1 MRYDKPGI
9 GVRLRRSYWASLPIH
24 FRLGSGAGHTLVWLA
39 LALIP
44 IFYGTTWLTTT
55 GDACEVG
62 YKDVPALRGT
72 ILNNNGSCEATRY
85 DPTTNAFGYMA
96 CTSTTYWTAQVQQA

>member
-1 MRYDKPGI
+1 MWRA
-9 GVRLRRSYWASLPIH
+9 RAR
-24 FRLGSGAGHTLVWLA
+24 
-39 LALIP
+39 IP
-44 IFYGTTWLTTT
+44 IFYGTTWLATT

-62 YKDVPALRGT
+62 CEAVPALRGT

-96 CTSTTYWTAQVQQA
+96 KTQLRYYVPVLPAGQHKNNKPRR